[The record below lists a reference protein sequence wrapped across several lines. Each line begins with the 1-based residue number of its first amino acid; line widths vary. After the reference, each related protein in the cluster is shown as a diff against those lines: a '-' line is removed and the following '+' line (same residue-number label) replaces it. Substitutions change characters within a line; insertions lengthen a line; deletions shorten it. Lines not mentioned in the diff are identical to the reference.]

1 MGKRTPLY
9 DEHVSLGGRMVD
21 FGGWDMPVQYPTG
34 IVQEHAAVRQHAG
47 LFDVSHM
54 GEISLTG
61 PRALEF
67 ADLLVTN
74 DCQKLQELQVLYTP
88 MCQPDGGVVDDL
100 LVYRLPDRV
109 LLVVN
114 AANTPKDVAW
124 VQSKAAGVQGVKVQD
139 VSDETAQIA
148 IQGPGAQA
156 VLQRLTDV
164 NLSDIAF
171 FWAKE
176 GVRVAGRPALLSR
189 TGYTGEDGFEIY
201 LGQED
206 AAHVWREILAAG
218 REDGVVPCGLG
229 ARDSL
234 RFEATLPLYGH
245 ELDADHNALESGLSP
260 FIKTGKPDFIGI
272 SALRAVRESGGPIR
286 RLVGLR
292 LTERGIARQGYPILD
307 GAGLRIGETTSG
319 MPSPTLGEALAL
331 GFVPREHAA
340 LGTRLQVEVRGRSIA
355 AEVVK
360 TPFYRRSKQ

>member
-9 DEHVSLGGRMVD
+9 DEHVALGGRMVD
-21 FGGWDMPVQYPTG
+21 FGGWDLPIQYPTG
-34 IVQEHAAVRQHAG
+34 ILQEHAAVRQHAG

-61 PRALEF
+61 PRALSF
-67 ADLLVTN
+67 ADRLVTN
-74 DCQKLQELQVLYTP
+74 DCQKLEELQVLYTP
-88 MCQPDGGVVDDL
+88 MCYEGGGVVDDL

-114 AANTPKDVAW
+114 AANTSKDLGWVA
-124 VQSKAAGVQGVKVQD
+124 ANADGEQGVRVLD
-139 VSDETAQIA
+139 VSSETSQLAL
-148 IQGPGAQA
+148 QGPRAQA

-164 NLSDIAF
+164 DLAGIAF
-171 FWAKE
+171 FFARE
-176 GVRVAGRPALLSR
+176 GVRIAGRPALVSR
-189 TGYTGEDGFEIY
+189 TGYTGEDGFEVY
-201 LGQED
+201 LSPED
-206 AAHVWREILAAG
+206 AVHVWREILSAG

-245 ELDADHNALESGLSP
+245 ELDADHNALESGLGP
-260 FIKTGKPDFIGI
+260 FVKTGKPDFIGI
-272 SALRAVRESGGPIR
+272 SALRVVRESGGPTR

-307 GAGLRIGETTSG
+307 GAGVRIGETTSG

-340 LGTRLQVEVRGRSIA
+340 PGTSLQVEVRGRGIA

-360 TPFYRRSKQ
+360 TPFYRRNKQ